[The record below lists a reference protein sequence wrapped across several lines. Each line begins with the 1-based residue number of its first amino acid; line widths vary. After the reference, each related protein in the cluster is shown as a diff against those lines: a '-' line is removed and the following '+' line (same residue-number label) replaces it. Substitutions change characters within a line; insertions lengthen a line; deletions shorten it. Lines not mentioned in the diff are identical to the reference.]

1 MIDLLLGY
9 IADLIFGDPYWFP
22 HPVRAIG
29 SFISSFERILR
40 GITHTAISQK
50 IAGFILAGVTVVI
63 SYGVVWWLLKF
74 ALSINISLFH
84 LLDIFFIYTAL
95 ATKCLGDEA
104 KKVYNFLRDG
114 DINNARSALSYIVG
128 RDTDRL
134 DIQGICRAV
143 IETVAE
149 NTSDGIVAPM
159 FYLFL
164 GGAPLS
170 MAYKAVNTLD
180 SMVGYKNERYINIG
194 MASARLDDIANFLPA
209 RITAFLMVIAS
220 SLLSLD
226 VRRGFLI
233 MVRDGRKNPSPNSGY
248 PEASMAG
255 VLGVQLGGSNSYG
268 GRIVEKP
275 YIGDPI
281 DTITP
286 EHILLSIKIMYVVSL
301 LAFVLGSIIIWVL
314 K

>member
-226 VRRGFLI
+226 VRQGFLI

>member
-84 LLDIFFIYTAL
+84 LLDIFFIYTVL

-220 SLLSLD
+220 FLLSLD

>member
-1 MIDLLLGY
+1 
-9 IADLIFGDPYWFP
+9 
-22 HPVRAIG
+22 
-29 SFISSFERILR
+29 
-40 GITHTAISQK
+40 
-50 IAGFILAGVTVVI
+50 
-63 SYGVVWWLLKF
+63 
-74 ALSINISLFH
+74 
-84 LLDIFFIYTAL
+84 
-95 ATKCLGDEA
+95 
-104 KKVYNFLRDG
+104 
-114 DINNARSALSYIVG
+114 
-128 RDTDRL
+128 
-134 DIQGICRAV
+134 
-143 IETVAE
+143 
-149 NTSDGIVAPM
+149 
-159 FYLFL
+159 
-164 GGAPLS
+164 
-170 MAYKAVNTLD
+170 
-180 SMVGYKNERYINIG
+180 

-226 VRRGFLI
+226 VRQGFLI

>member
-1 MIDLLLGY
+1 MVDILIGY
-9 IADLIFGDPYWFP
+9 ITDLIFGDPYWFP
-22 HPVRAIG
+22 HPVRFIG
-29 SFISSFERILR
+29 IFISSFERILR
-40 GITHTAISQK
+40 RIAHTDVSQK

-63 SYGVVWWLLKF
+63 SYGVVWWLLKI
-74 ALSINISLFH
+74 ALSVNTLFFH
-84 LLDIFFIYTAL
+84 ILNIFFIYTVL

-104 KKVYNFLRDG
+104 KKVYKFLKNG

-149 NTSDGIVAPM
+149 NTSDGIVAPL

-209 RITAFLMVIAS
+209 RITALLIVFAS
-220 SLLSLD
+220 FFSGMSSKHSLL
-226 VRRGFLI
+226 I
-233 MVRDGRKNPSPNSGY
+233 MIRDGHKHTSPNSGY
-248 PEASMAG
+248 PESSMAG
-255 VLGVQLGGSNSYG
+255 ALGIQLGGPSSYR

-286 EHILLSIKIMYVVSL
+286 EHILLSIKIMYIASL
-301 LAFVLGSIIIWVL
+301 LAFLLGSIIMWVL
-314 K
+314 L